1 MKKPHTSENRTRRAG
16 SLALQTG
23 GVVLLRQAISLR
35 RALHA
40 DDDEFYPA
48 KSGHP
53 DGIRALNRKQAAA
66 ATQQAACAHN
76 GKGRGNFHMKEG
88 SGEKSRRSHKS

>member
-1 MKKPHTSENRTRRAG
+1 MASGRSTPKAGGSGDTTTS
-16 SLALQTG
+16 
-23 GVVLLRQAISLR
+23 
-35 RALHA
+35 
-40 DDDEFYPA
+40 DDDESYPA

-53 DGIRALNRKQAAA
+53 DGIRALNRKQTAA

-88 SGEKSRRSHKS
+88 TDE

>member
-1 MKKPHTSENRTRRAG
+1 MASGRSTPKAGGSGDTTTSD
-16 SLALQTG
+16 
-23 GVVLLRQAISLR
+23 
-35 RALHA
+35 

-88 SGEKSRRSHKS
+88 SGEKSRRSHKFWL